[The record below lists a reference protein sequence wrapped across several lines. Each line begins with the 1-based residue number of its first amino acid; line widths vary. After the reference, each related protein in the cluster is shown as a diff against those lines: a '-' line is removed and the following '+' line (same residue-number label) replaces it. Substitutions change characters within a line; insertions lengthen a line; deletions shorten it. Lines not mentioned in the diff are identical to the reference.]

1 MAANLLGLDFGTSA
15 LHCMVAD
22 PQGRCLA
29 DCHAPIR
36 YFTPE
41 GESELTREF
50 DPQEVLDTAARLT
63 VRALAQANVAPSDVA
78 AVGITSQRH
87 GLVFLDDD
95 DREILVSPNVDLRA
109 AFEGA
114 ALQEEMGPA
123 LYQATGQFPAMLLA
137 PAKLRW
143 LENNRPAL
151 RKRVARILT
160 VAGWLA
166 VKLTGSPA
174 CEPSLAAG
182 VGLLDPRSVN
192 RDGTML
198 SKIGVPPSLLP
209 PMFRGRD
216 RCREAAA
223 RCGPRWGLAP
233 GTPVTLAGA
242 DTSCG
247 LVGMGLTRPGDT
259 GLVAGWSA
267 SMQTITDSPRPDP
280 QAKAWF
286 SPFPIPGRWVSE
298 VNLGDA
304 GNAHRWLK
312 DLLLGPDATF
322 AQADAL
328 TASAPVGSNG
338 YLSYLGPAPIT
349 APEAGLRRGGLLFP
363 IPLLYRSPTSAEALR
378 AFWESLAY
386 SVKANLSDLERV
398 SGQESPVLHLG
409 GGVARSPLFAGI
421 LASVLGRRV
430 RRSATAHVSLMGA
443 VAAASVAAGFHPNLA
458 EASEAMAPQWV
469 DVEPDPSDALEY
481 EEFYQQWK
489 ILYHK
494 IQDV

>member
-1 MAANLLGLDFGTSA
+1 
-15 LHCMVAD
+15 MVAD
-22 PQGRCLA
+22 PQGRRLA

-50 DPQEVLDTAARLT
+50 DPQEVLDTAAQLT
-63 VRALAQANVAPSDVA
+63 VHALAQAHVAPSDVA

-87 GLVFLDDD
+87 GLVFLDNDG
-95 DREILVSPNVDLRA
+95 REILVSPNVDLRA

-114 ALQEEMGPA
+114 ALREELGPA
-123 LYQATGQFPAMLLA
+123 LYEATGQFPAMLLA

-151 RKRVARILT
+151 RKMVAHILT

-192 RDGTML
+192 RDNAML
-198 SKIGVPPSLLP
+198 SKMGVPPSLLP
-209 PMFRGRD
+209 PIF
-216 RCREAAA
+216 EAGTVVGGLHPDAA
-223 RCGPRWGLAP
+223 RRWGLTP
-233 GTPVTLAGA
+233 GTPVTLASA

-247 LVGMGLTRPGDT
+247 LMGMGLTRPGDT

-267 SMQTITDSPRPDP
+267 SMQTVTDSPHPDP

-286 SPFPIPGRWVSE
+286 SPFPIRDRWVSE

-312 DLLLGPDATF
+312 DLILSPNATF
-322 AQADAL
+322 SQADAL
-328 TASAPVGSNG
+328 AASAPVGSNG
-338 YLSYLGPAPIT
+338 YLSYLGPAPIS

-363 IPLLYRSPTSAEALR
+363 IPLLYRRPTSAEALR
-378 AFWESLAY
+378 AFWESVAY
-386 SVKANLSDLERV
+386 SVKANLPDLERA
-398 SGQESPVLHLG
+398 SGQKSPVLHLG
-409 GGVARSPLFAGI
+409 GGMARSLLFAGI

-443 VAAASVAAGFHPNLA
+443 VAAASVAAGLHSNLA

-481 EEFYQQWK
+481 EEFYQKWK
-489 ILYHK
+489 TLYHG

>member
-1 MAANLLGLDFGTSA
+1 MAANLLGLDFGTSS
-15 LHCMVAD
+15 LHCVVSDA
-22 PQGRCLA
+22 QGRCLS
-29 DCHAPIR
+29 DSHTPIR
-36 YFTPE
+36 YFTPD

-50 DPQEVLDTAARLT
+50 HPQEVLDTAARLT
-63 VRALAQANVAPSDVA
+63 ARSLAQANVASSEVA

-95 DREILVSPNVDLRA
+95 GHEVLISPNVDLRA

-114 ALQEEMGPA
+114 ALQEEMGAA
-123 LYQATGQFPAMLLA
+123 LYDATGQFPAMLLA

-143 LENNRPAL
+143 LQNNRPAL
-151 RKRVARILT
+151 RKSVAHILT
-160 VAGWLA
+160 VAGWLTF
-166 VKLTGSPA
+166 KLTGKIT

-182 VGLLDPRSVN
+182 VGLLDPRSAN
-192 RDGTML
+192 RNGATL
-198 SKIGVPPSLLP
+198 SKMGVPPSMLP
-209 PMFRGRD
+209 PTSATGTIAD
-216 RCREAAA
+216 RLQPDAA
-223 RCGPRWGLAP
+223 RRWGLAP

-267 SMQTITDSPRPDP
+267 SMQTVTDSPRPDP

-328 TASAPVGSNG
+328 AASAPVGSNG

-363 IPLLYRSPTSAEALR
+363 IPLLYRSPTSSEALR

-386 SVKANLSDLERV
+386 SVKANLADLERA
-398 SGQESPVLHLG
+398 SGQKSPVLHLG
-409 GGVARSPLFAGI
+409 GGMARSPLFASI

-430 RRSATAHVSLMGA
+430 RRSTTPHVSLRGA
-443 VAAASVAAGFHPNLA
+443 VAAASVAAGIHPNLV
-458 EASEAMAPQWV
+458 EAAEAMAPRWI
-469 DVEPDPSDALEY
+469 DAEPDPSDALEY
-481 EEFYQQWK
+481 QEFYLAWK
-489 ILYHK
+489 NLYHR
-494 IQDV
+494 IQDA

>member
-1 MAANLLGLDFGTSA
+1 
-15 LHCMVAD
+15 
-22 PQGRCLA
+22 
-29 DCHAPIR
+29 
-36 YFTPE
+36 
-41 GESELTREF
+41 
-50 DPQEVLDTAARLT
+50 
-63 VRALAQANVAPSDVA
+63 
-78 AVGITSQRH
+78 
-87 GLVFLDDD
+87 
-95 DREILVSPNVDLRA
+95 
-109 AFEGA
+109 
-114 ALQEEMGPA
+114 
-123 LYQATGQFPAMLLA
+123 
-137 PAKLRW
+137 
-143 LENNRPAL
+143 
-151 RKRVARILT
+151 
-160 VAGWLA
+160 
-166 VKLTGSPA
+166 
-174 CEPSLAAG
+174 
-182 VGLLDPRSVN
+182 
-192 RDGTML
+192 
-198 SKIGVPPSLLP
+198 
-209 PMFRGRD
+209 
-216 RCREAAA
+216 
-223 RCGPRWGLAP
+223 
-233 GTPVTLAGA
+233 
-242 DTSCG
+242 
-247 LVGMGLTRPGDT
+247 
-259 GLVAGWSA
+259 
-267 SMQTITDSPRPDP
+267 MQTITDSPRPDP
-280 QAKAWF
+280 QAKTWF

-386 SVKANLSDLERV
+386 SVKANLVDLERA

-421 LASVLGRRV
+421 LASVLGRPV
-430 RRSATAHVSLMGA
+430 RRNSTAHVSLLGA
-443 VAAASVAAGFHPNLA
+443 VAAASVAAGLRSNLA

-481 EEFYQQWK
+481 EEFYQKWK

>member
-1 MAANLLGLDFGTSA
+1 M
-15 LHCMVAD
+15 
-22 PQGRCLA
+22 
-29 DCHAPIR
+29 
-36 YFTPE
+36 
-41 GESELTREF
+41 
-50 DPQEVLDTAARLT
+50 
-63 VRALAQANVAPSDVA
+63 
-78 AVGITSQRH
+78 
-87 GLVFLDDD
+87 
-95 DREILVSPNVDLRA
+95 
-109 AFEGA
+109 
-114 ALQEEMGPA
+114 
-123 LYQATGQFPAMLLA
+123 
-137 PAKLRW
+137 
-143 LENNRPAL
+143 
-151 RKRVARILT
+151 ARILT

-166 VKLTGSPA
+166 AKLTGSPA

-192 RDGTML
+192 RDGAML
-198 SKIGVPPSLLP
+198 SKIGVPPSHIP
-209 PMFRGRD
+209 GISAAGTVVGRLQPD
-216 RCREAAA
+216 AAS
-223 RCGPRWGLAP
+223 RWGLAP

-247 LVGMGLTRPGDT
+247 LLGMGLTRPGDT

-280 QAKAWF
+280 QAKTWF

-328 TASAPVGSNG
+328 AASAPVGSNG

-386 SVKANLSDLERV
+386 SVKANLVDLERA

-409 GGVARSPLFAGI
+409 GGVARSRIFAGI

-430 RRSATAHVSLMGA
+430 RRSETAHVSLLGA
-443 VAAASVAAGFHPNLA
+443 VAAASVAAGLHSNLA

-481 EEFYQQWK
+481 EEFYQKWK

>member
-1 MAANLLGLDFGTSA
+1 
-15 LHCMVAD
+15 MVAD

-29 DCHAPIR
+29 DCHEPIH

-50 DPQEVLDTAARLT
+50 DPQEILDTAARLT
-63 VRALAQANVAPSDVA
+63 VRALAQANLAPSDVA

-87 GLVFLDDD
+87 GLVFLDDH

-123 LYQATGQFPAMLLA
+123 LYEATGQFPAMLLA

-143 LENNRPAL
+143 LQNNRPDL
-151 RKRVARILT
+151 RKSVAHILT

-166 VKLTGSPA
+166 VKLTGSLA
-174 CEPSLAAG
+174 CEPSLSAG
-182 VGLLDPRSVN
+182 VGLLDPRAAN
-192 RDGTML
+192 RDNAML
-198 SKIGVPPSLLP
+198 SKMGVPPSQLP
-209 PMFRGRD
+209 PPSAAGTVVGRLKPD
-216 RCREAAA
+216 AAL
-223 RCGPRWGLAP
+223 RLGLAA

-247 LVGMGLTRPGDT
+247 LLGMGLTRPGDT

-267 SMQTITDSPRPDP
+267 SMQTVTDSPHPDP

-322 AQADAL
+322 IQADAL
-328 TASAPVGSNG
+328 AASAPVGSNG
-338 YLSYLGPAPIT
+338 FLSYLGPAPIT

-363 IPLLYRSPTSAEALR
+363 IPLLYRSPTPAEALR

-386 SVKANLSDLERV
+386 SVKANLADLERA
-398 SGQESPVLHLG
+398 SGQQSPALHLG
-409 GGVARSPLFAGI
+409 GGVSRSPLFARI
-421 LASVLGRRV
+421 LASVLGRTV
-430 RRSATAHVSLMGA
+430 RRSSTAHVSLLGA
-443 VAAASVAAGFHPNLA
+443 VAAASVVAGLHSNLA
-458 EASEAMAPQWV
+458 EASEAMAPQWLDV
-469 DVEPDPSDALEY
+469 DPDPSDALEY
-481 EEFYQQWK
+481 EEFYPQWK
-489 ILYHK
+489 ILYHR

>member
-1 MAANLLGLDFGTSA
+1 
-15 LHCMVAD
+15 MVAD
-22 PQGRCLA
+22 PQGRRLA

-50 DPQEVLDTAARLT
+50 DPQEVLDSAARLT
-63 VRALAQANVAPSDVA
+63 VRALAQVHVAPSDVA

-87 GLVFLDDD
+87 GLVFLDNDG
-95 DREILVSPNVDLRA
+95 REILVSPNVDLRA

-114 ALQEEMGPA
+114 ALREELGPA
-123 LYQATGQFPAMLLA
+123 LYEATGQFPAMLLA

-151 RKRVARILT
+151 RKMVAHILT

-174 CEPSLAAG
+174 CEPSHAAG
-182 VGLLDPRSVN
+182 VGLLDPRSADRN
-192 RDGTML
+192 GALL
-198 SKIGVPPSLLP
+198 SKMGVPPSLLP
-209 PMFRGRD
+209 PIF
-216 RCREAAA
+216 EAGTVVGGLHPNAA
-223 RCGPRWGLAP
+223 SRWGLAP

-247 LVGMGLTRPGDT
+247 LVGMSLTRPGDT

-267 SMQTITDSPRPDP
+267 SMQTITDSPHPDP

-286 SPFPIPGRWVSE
+286 SPFPIPDRWVSE

-328 TASAPVGSNG
+328 AASAPVGSNG
-338 YLSYLGPAPIT
+338 YLSYLGPAPIS

-363 IPLLYRSPTSAEALR
+363 IPLLYRRPTSAEALR
-378 AFWESLAY
+378 AFWESVAY
-386 SVKANLSDLERV
+386 SVKANLPDLERA
-398 SGQESPVLHLG
+398 SGQKSPVLHLG
-409 GGVARSPLFAGI
+409 GGMARSPLFAGI

-443 VAAASVAAGFHPNLA
+443 VTAASVAAGLHSNLA
-458 EASEAMAPQWV
+458 EASEAMAPRWI
-469 DVEPDPSDALEY
+469 DAEPDPSDALEY
-481 EEFYQQWK
+481 EEFYQKWK
-489 ILYHK
+489 TLYHE
-494 IQDV
+494 IQDI